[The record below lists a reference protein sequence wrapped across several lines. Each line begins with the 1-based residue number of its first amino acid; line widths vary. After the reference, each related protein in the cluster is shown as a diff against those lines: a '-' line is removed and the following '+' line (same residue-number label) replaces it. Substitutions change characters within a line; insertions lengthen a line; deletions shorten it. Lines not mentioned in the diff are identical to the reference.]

1 MRKTLTSPDAAEQLL
16 RELAAT
22 ALDQHAT
29 ENFPVALRFL
39 PRDVR
44 ADLLRVYT
52 FARFVDD
59 VGDRAPGDRLDLLER
74 VAADVRRLPS
84 GQAELGPVA
93 GLAPLVPGRGLTI
106 EPLLD
111 LVDANRMDQ
120 TITRY
125 ESFDDLLAYC
135 AKSAAPVGRLV
146 LLIAGERNEH
156 AMQLSDRVCAALQ
169 VLEHCQDVRED
180 ALAGRIYLP
189 AEELRVAGVRDADL
203 CASGTSRPLRRVV
216 ATQVDRA
223 EQLLEDGPLLIAMLR
238 GWARLAVSGYVA
250 GGRATVR
257 ALRDA
262 DCDVLAQQVRPSKP
276 RTALGTARLVVR
288 RDR

>member
-1 MRKTLTSPDAAEQLL
+1 MRKTLTSSDGAGQLL
-16 RELAAT
+16 RGLAAT
-22 ALDQHAT
+22 ALEQHAS

-59 VGDRAPGDRLDLLER
+59 VGDRAAGDRLELLDL
-74 VAADVRRLPS
+74 VAEDVRNLPA
-84 GQAELGPVA
+84 GRAELGPVA
-93 GLAPLVPGRGLTI
+93 GLAPLVGTRGLDV

-111 LVDANRMDQ
+111 LVEANRMDQ
-120 TITRY
+120 SVTRY
-125 ESFDDLLAYC
+125 ETFDALLGYC

-146 LLIAGERNEH
+146 LLIAGQQGELAERR
-156 AMQLSDRVCAALQ
+156 SDRVCAALQ

-180 ALAGRIYLP
+180 AHAGRIYLP
-189 AEELRVAGVRDADL
+189 AEELRAAGVSDAEL
-203 CASGTSRPLRRVV
+203 LGTTTSRPLRRVI

-223 EQLLEDGPLLIAMLR
+223 ERLLEDGPLLVATLR

-257 ALRDA
+257 ALRTA
-262 DCDVLAQQVRPSKP
+262 DCDVLAQPVRPSKP
-276 RTALGTARLVVR
+276 RTVAGTARLLLR
-288 RDR
+288 GDR